1 MLGKNMVRRMKGM
14 TVFAASFNLPILP
27 HMMPKAAKRNPDSP
41 MVGSLTHVGR
51 KLARMAITKAG
62 RTAILFLMFHNTMR
76 LMARWKMLA

>member
-14 TVFAASFNLPILP
+14 TVFAASFNLCVSP
-27 HMMPKAAKRNPDSP
+27 HIMPKVAKRNPDSP

-51 KLARMAITKAG
+51 KLARDAMMKAG

-76 LMARWKMLA
+76 LMARWKTLA